1 MALVIFVNADGTKT
15 EIDIEDGISVMEG
28 GVRGG
33 IDGLDADCGGQGACA
48 TCHVYIDPAWAD
60 KLTAPSSD
68 EKDMLEFA
76 FEPDDTSRLSCQ
88 ILCNATLD
96 GLVVRVP
103 SEQSGL

>member
-33 IDGLDADCGGQGACA
+33 VDGLDADCGGQGACA
-48 TCHVYIDPAWAD
+48 TCPVYVDP
-60 KLTAPSSD
+60 
-68 EKDMLEFA
+68 
-76 FEPDDTSRLSCQ
+76 
-88 ILCNATLD
+88 LD